1 MDFNIFRKIK
11 NTNNSKTAQVSGLKK
26 IATSRKITP
35 TKPHRQV
42 CQTSSAETN
51 SSCNTSCQ
59 SSEKPPKS
67 PVNNKISNSTVDSG
81 IDSTGHKKVSP
92 QSSNTSTG
100 SVLSGHVD
108 MASELQRRCQQAA
121 KLAFK
126 EEVKEYK
133 NKKNEMIKKKV
144 EENNNNIVKSSRRP
158 AIDLTEKETIE
169 SNNNSSIY
177 KKKKK
182 KQRLKSDQSHT
193 RLNVEKVIHR
203 AHSSE
208 DLCQV

>member
-1 MDFNIFRKIK
+1 MGKIK
-11 NTNNSKTAQVSGLKK
+11 NNNSNKTAQVSGLKK

-35 TKPHRQV
+35 AKPHRQV

-59 SSEKPPKS
+59 SSEKS
-67 PVNNKISNSTVDSG
+67 PVSKISNSVTDSG

-121 KLAFK
+121 KMAFK

-133 NKKNEMIKKKV
+133 IKKNELNLKKKA
-144 EENNNNIVKSSRRP
+144 EEKEIKSSRRP
-158 AIDLTEKETIE
+158 AIDLT
-169 SNNNSSIY
+169 
-177 KKKKK
+177 
-182 KQRLKSDQSHT
+182 
-193 RLNVEKVIHR
+193 
-203 AHSSE
+203 
-208 DLCQV
+208 

>member
-1 MDFNIFRKIK
+1 MTI
-11 NTNNSKTAQVSGLKK
+11 
-26 IATSRKITP
+26 
-35 TKPHRQV
+35 
-42 CQTSSAETN
+42 
-51 SSCNTSCQ
+51 
-59 SSEKPPKS
+59 
-67 PVNNKISNSTVDSG
+67 DSG

-121 KLAFK
+121 KMAFK

-133 NKKNEMIKKKV
+133 NKKNELNLKKKA
-144 EENNNNIVKSSRRP
+144 EEKEIKSSRRP

-169 SNNNSSIY
+169 NNNSIY

-193 RLNVEKVIHR
+193 RINVEKVIHR

>member
-1 MDFNIFRKIK
+1 
-11 NTNNSKTAQVSGLKK
+11 
-26 IATSRKITP
+26 
-35 TKPHRQV
+35 
-42 CQTSSAETN
+42 
-51 SSCNTSCQ
+51 
-59 SSEKPPKS
+59 
-67 PVNNKISNSTVDSG
+67 
-81 IDSTGHKKVSP
+81 
-92 QSSNTSTG
+92 
-100 SVLSGHVD
+100 

-121 KLAFK
+121 KMAFK

-133 NKKNEMIKKKV
+133 NKKNELNLKKKA
-144 EENNNNIVKSSRRP
+144 EEKEIKSSRRP
-158 AIDLTEKETIE
+158 AIDLTEKETLE

-193 RLNVEKVIHR
+193 RINVEKVIHR

>member
-1 MDFNIFRKIK
+1 
-11 NTNNSKTAQVSGLKK
+11 
-26 IATSRKITP
+26 
-35 TKPHRQV
+35 
-42 CQTSSAETN
+42 
-51 SSCNTSCQ
+51 
-59 SSEKPPKS
+59 
-67 PVNNKISNSTVDSG
+67 
-81 IDSTGHKKVSP
+81 
-92 QSSNTSTG
+92 
-100 SVLSGHVD
+100 

-121 KLAFK
+121 KMAFK

-133 NKKNEMIKKKV
+133 NKKNELNLKKKA
-144 EENNNNIVKSSRRP
+144 EEKEIKSSRRP

-169 SNNNSSIY
+169 NNNSIY

-193 RLNVEKVIHR
+193 RINVEKVIHR

>member
-11 NTNNSKTAQVSGLKK
+11 NNNSNKTAQVSGLKK

-35 TKPHRQV
+35 AKPHRQV

-59 SSEKPPKS
+59 SSEKTSAHS
-67 PVNNKISNSTVDSG
+67 PVNKISNSINSMTIDSG

-121 KLAFK
+121 KMAFK

-133 NKKNEMIKKKV
+133 NKKNEIMKKKG
-144 EENNNNIVKSSRRP
+144 EENLIKSSRRP
-158 AIDLTEKETIE
+158 AIDLTEKETTIE
-169 SNNNSSIY
+169 
-177 KKKKK
+177 K
-182 KQRLKSDQSHT
+182 R
-193 RLNVEKVIHR
+193 
-203 AHSSE
+203 SE
-208 DLCQV
+208 SLPIEC